1 MTRIAVFPGSFDPL
15 TNGHLDIIKR
25 AIDIFDKLIVTVAI
39 NTNKNALFSLEE
51 RVQIIQDVINYEKLS
66 DVYVMSTD
74 RLTVDFMKIHHANY
88 IVRGI
93 RNENDYLYE
102 RDIANINSVLAD
114 NNIESVFLLAKS
126 QNEKLSSS
134 MLKEIIRFNG
144 DISKFVPKVVLDRIK
159 SK

>member
-1 MTRIAVFPGSFDPL
+1 MDKIAVFPGSFDPL

-66 DVYVMSTD
+66 NVQVMSTD
-74 RLTVDFMKIHHANY
+74 QLTVDFMKTHHANY

-102 RDIANINSVLAD
+102 RDIANINSALAD
-114 NNIESVFLLAKS
+114 NKIESVFLLAKS

-134 MLKEIIRFNG
+134 MLKEIIRFKG
-144 DISKFVPKVVLDRIK
+144 DISQFVPKVVLDRIDNK
-159 SK
+159 

>member
-1 MTRIAVFPGSFDPL
+1 MDKIAVFPGSFDPL

-66 DVYVMSTD
+66 NVQVMSTD
-74 RLTVDFMKIHHANY
+74 QLTVDFMKKHHANY

-102 RDIANINSVLAD
+102 RDIANINSALAD
-114 NNIESVFLLAKS
+114 NKIESVFLLAKS

-134 MLKEIIRFNG
+134 MLKEIIRFKG
-144 DISKFVPKVVLDRIK
+144 DISQFVPKVVLDRIDNK
-159 SK
+159 